1 MPTSLTLGTNNA
13 IPTDYPVLNNTI
25 VDANHGTPFPTS
37 ATFWNGTNWAVLFT
51 NPAATVNKVTIDL
64 GSSNDTLTINTA
76 IIGDSSLPAGHN
88 DQAKLRLGGG
98 NDSLTINSYVE
109 RYRILGGGGNDTVI
123 INEATPAA
131 TVNKVTIDL
140 GTGNDTLTVNAAIIG
155 DISLSASNINQ
166 AKLQLGGGN
175 DSLTINSYVER
186 YRILGG
192 VGNDTIIIN
201 EATATTAVD
210 VNNSIINLGAGA
222 DFLQIDADL
231 LGVKIIAGT
240 TNSEGVD
247 TIIIRESGSG
257 VNISDFSITSDEDI
271 LILGG
276 TQFSGADYTG
286 PTGTFNSTFFL
297 SGTGASID
305 AVNAWLYNGNTLIL
319 I

>member
-1 MPTSLTLGTNNA
+1 MPTSITLGTNATN
-13 IPTDYPVLNNTI
+13 TDYPVLDNTI
-25 VDANHGTPFPTS
+25 VDENHGTPFPTS

-51 NPAATVNKVTIDL
+51 NPAAIVNKVTIDL

-109 RYRILGGGGNDTVI
+109 
-123 INEATPAA
+123 
-131 TVNKVTIDL
+131 
-140 GTGNDTLTVNAAIIG
+140 
-155 DISLSASNINQ
+155 S
-166 AKLQLGGGN
+166 
-175 DSLTINSYVER
+175 

-210 VNNSIINLGAGA
+210 VKNSIINLGAGA

-231 LGVKIIAGT
+231 LGVNITAGASS
-240 TNSEGVD
+240 SEGVD
-247 TIIIRESGSG
+247 TIIIRDTGSG
-257 VNISDFSITSDEDI
+257 VTISGFSISSDEDI

-276 TQFSGADYTG
+276 QQFSGADYSG

-297 SGTGASID
+297 SGTGDSID